1 MKIEIKQFPDSQEVM
16 GDDEWFFIQ
25 SEPYDVLGS
34 SCYGRIIEEEV
45 EVKEEKKPF
54 HDKGGVLW

>member
-16 GDDEWFFIQ
+16 GNDEWFFIQ

-34 SCYGRIIEEEV
+34 SCYGRIIEEEITN
-45 EVKEEKKPF
+45 E
-54 HDKGGVLW
+54 